1 MGGLPGARRVLV
13 LLVVLIASLPHGSTA
28 STTFVVNTTA
38 DGEGPCT
45 SDHCTL
51 REAIQAAN
59 SLAGADVIT
68 FSIPGSGPHTIQLV
82 ADLPAIVDPL
92 TVDGSSEP
100 DFGGTPVIEVDGG
113 LVSEPGAYASA
124 FRISAGPSTIKNLA
138 INDFAGGDGIVVA
151 GFSPIDNVVIQG
163 NFIGTDVTGQTDQ
176 GNFIGI
182 GISGASNVLVGGDEP
197 HERNVISGNYQ
208 GLYIGPGAGS
218 GTRIQGNYIG
228 TTVSGT
234 QALGNEGDGIRLD
247 GSQYLIGGTTAGTG
261 NVIAANGAG
270 ISVVTTS
277 SQDNVIQ
284 GNLIGVGSTRSALGN
299 RNGIIIAAGPT
310 RNIVGGSGA
319 AANVIAH
326 NDGIGILVQDA
337 TGNTFTTNS
346 VHSNRQLGIDL
357 IVSSFQGRT
366 PNDMDDPD
374 TGSNDLQNYP
384 VIESAV
390 YTGTM
395 VTIGGRINT
404 TPNSTQRLEFF
415 ANALCDP
422 SGHGEGETF
431 LGATDVS
438 VGAEGD
444 ATFSVSYA
452 APAGAGGFI
461 TSTATNPSGSTS
473 EFSNCFDA
481 AGTPAQPTPT
491 PTPTPTQPT
500 PTPTPIPTATTS
512 RSPSPSASPTT
523 TGSPSPSPSPSG
535 SPVPRCMWSRMA
547 SAANEGSPASLLGVT
562 TLSDS
567 RAWAVGYSADD
578 RGQGRTLV
586 ERWNG
591 STWNRVSTPN
601 HRGEHN
607 ELNDVEVAP
616 NGDVWAVGHRSR
628 LSMEA
633 IVLRYNGSDWKLV
646 RSPSPG
652 VELTEF
658 SAVDVT
664 PNGTVYAVG
673 SRWDRDRVYHSV
685 IARRRAGR
693 WKVIPKVGGTLLH
706 DVVAVGNRNV
716 WAVGQRVKDG
726 VSRTFILHYDGE
738 RWTSVPSPNVNQRF
752 HILRGVTAVG
762 SHDLWAVGSYFGD
775 RRRTQPLILHFD
787 GSRWTVADVPD
798 VAEDADLYAVSAA
811 ASDDAVA
818 VGQGGG
824 TDPRVI
830 LEWDGT
836 TWTRVPHDDV
846 ETPQLW
852 DVDLSPEG
860 DAWVVGSNGS
870 RPFDSYIDHRSC
882 E

>member
-1 MGGLPGARRVLV
+1 MGGLLRAQRVLV
-13 LLVVLIASLPHGSTA
+13 LLVVLLASLPHGSTA
-28 STTFVVNTTA
+28 ATTFVVNTTA
-38 DGEGPCT
+38 DGDGPCT

-82 ADLPAIVDPL
+82 ADLPAIVEPV
-92 TVDGSSEP
+92 TIDGSSEP
-100 DFGGTPVIEVDGG
+100 DFAGTPVIEVDGG
-113 LVSEPGAYASA
+113 LVSEPGAYANA

-138 INDFAGGDGIVVA
+138 INDFAGGDGIVVG

-208 GLYIGPGAGS
+208 GLYIGPGAGPGS
-218 GTRIQGNYIG
+218 RIQGNYIG
-228 TTVSGT
+228 TTASGT
-234 QALGNEGDGIRLD
+234 QALGNEGDGIRID
-247 GSQYLIGGTTAGTG
+247 GSQYLIGGTTTGTG

-270 ISVVTTS
+270 ISVVTES
-277 SQDNVIQ
+277 SQDNMIQ
-284 GNLIGVGSTRSALGN
+284 GNLIGVGSTRRALGN
-299 RNGIIIAAGPT
+299 RNGVIIAAGPT
-310 RNIVGGSGA
+310 RNLVGGSGA

-337 TGNTFTTNS
+337 TGNTFTANS
-346 VHSNRQLGIDL
+346 IHSNQQLGIDL

-366 PNDMDDPD
+366 PNDMDDLD

-390 YTGTM
+390 YSGTM

-415 ANALCDP
+415 ANAVCDS
-422 SGHGEGETF
+422 SGYGEGEMF

-438 VGAEGD
+438 VGADGD
-444 ATFSVSYA
+444 ATFSVSFA

-461 TSTATNPSGSTS
+461 TSTATNPSRSTS

-481 AGTPAQPTPT
+481 AGTAPQPTPT
-491 PTPTPTQPT
+491 PT
-500 PTPTPIPTATTS
+500 PTATTS
-512 RSPSPSASPTT
+512 RSPSPSPTT
-523 TGSPSPSPSPSG
+523 TGSPSPSPSG
-535 SPVPRCMWSRMA
+535 SPAPRCTWSRVA
-547 SAANEGSPASLLGVT
+547 PAANEGSRGLLFGVT
-562 TLSDS
+562 SVSDS
-567 RAWAVGYSADD
+567 LAWAVGYAADD

-591 STWNRVSTPN
+591 STWRRLSTPN

-607 ELNDVEVAP
+607 ELKDVDVAP
-616 NGDVWAVGHRSR
+616 NGDVWAVGNRSR
-628 LSMEA
+628 LGMEA
-633 IVLRYNGSDWKLV
+633 IVLRYDGRDWNLV

-664 PNGTVYAVG
+664 PNRTVYAVG

-716 WAVGQRVKDG
+716 WAVGQRIANG
-726 VSRTFILHYDGE
+726 VSRTFIAHFNGE
-738 RWTSVPSPNVNQRF
+738 RWKSVPSPNVNGRF
-752 HILRGVTAVG
+752 HVLRGVTAAG
-762 SHDLWAVGSYFGD
+762 PDDLWAVGSYYGD
-775 RRRTQPLILHFD
+775 GRRSRPLILHFD
-787 GSRWTVADVPD
+787 GSRWSVADAPD
-798 VAEDADLYAVSAA
+798 LAGGVDLYAVSAA
-811 ASDDAVA
+811 APNDSVA

-852 DVDLSPEG
+852 DVDVSPEG
-860 DAWVVGSNGS
+860 DAWVVGSNGG
-870 RPFDSYIDHRSC
+870 RPFDSYIEHRSC